1 MNAQK
6 KLNISSIIGVKEGIN
21 QIFSLIDQNLTA
33 YAGNPA
39 DNTQIIA
46 CRNYIHQLDGLLE
59 MLELNSIAVISEKME
74 QVITALI
81 DQKIEPGPQVFDA
94 LNQTTKALLYYLNE
108 LIDGVEDNPVR
119 LFPAYRDLM
128 YVYGSEKLSDS
139 HLFFPRLIA
148 DPPLRA
154 EIPDVD
160 AAKIKQLARQAG
172 TEYQSGLLKWLRNP
186 AQKEGLKQMGAAIQQ
201 IEKFPGTVEYRTFWW
216 ITAGFLDD
224 LLIQETAIDIG
235 IRRLCGRIEQAI
247 RHLAAGTPADMS
259 LLTGEVLYHIIHS
272 QSDREHIHAIKKSY
286 RWAGQSTSSFG
297 TTPVPAES
305 ETLRPALE
313 SMRTTLMGAND
324 IWREFCSGQQESLT
338 SLQENMEQLL
348 QSAVLTHCKPL
359 EQLVTAMN
367 GAVTNLRTQPQDL
380 NEELAMEM
388 ATALLLTEN
397 ILDDFNRLPV
407 DLPDQVSSLATRL
420 LTITAEHEN
429 ENIPSSSVNPDVA
442 TYKTQTRKLQAQVT
456 QEILVNLEQIE
467 KIIDSFFFE
476 PARRS
481 ELSMLPPLFKQVSG
495 VLIML
500 DLERANTLLNLC
512 QRIVEKFSDP
522 AFEIP
527 QAEQILLVDGLSS
540 LGFFVEAF
548 KNQQPESNKIIEE
561 AIALFENT
569 LAIKVKPVA
578 PPAPIA
584 EIDTKAEAEKAAHS
598 EINPEL
604 LDFFLEEADEILAEM
619 TGTLQRCHADPSD
632 MASLT
637 VLRRNFHTLKGSAR
651 MVKLQDIGEVAW
663 SVEQVLN
670 HWLSEKK
677 PATRELLNLIA
688 RSQQSLG
695 KWCQDIR
702 KTGKATVAADDI
714 HRQAQLLLKDR
725 KPAAPAPASDKVI
738 PPAGKA
744 RPQKSPPRSAA
755 DSIPVKTAQAKQR
768 SQQSTAETDERL
780 NHELLQVFLEETQDI
795 IPQIGGK
802 LRGWR
807 ILPQD
812 EDIQRALLRLLHTL
826 KGSARMAGALN
837 LGDLIHAMESNV
849 ETAFRE
855 QNISDTALDKL
866 ESEFDAISEQVEHL
880 HDIETRE
887 TAKPS
892 GKADTLP
899 VAPSQ
904 PPTLSTEKIEIPQ
917 SKTVLRINA
926 ELIDRLV
933 NDSGEASIMRS
944 RIETQLNNFK
954 QSLQDLTESTS
965 RLHDQLREIE
975 IQAETQI
982 QAHLAQQEDK
992 DQQFDPLEFDRFTRF
1007 HELTRLMAES
1017 VDDVITVQ
1025 KSLRTTHSV
1034 AEEAVTQQALI
1045 NRQLQQALM
1054 QIRAIPF
1061 GNFAER
1067 YYRIARQVAE
1077 DTGKKVHLTIQGD
1090 SVEIDRSVLDRINP
1104 PLEHLLRNAIAHG
1117 IEEPAERLRAG
1128 KPETGQVTINLRQEG
1143 NEVIITLRDDGRGLD
1158 ISRIRE
1164 EALRLGL
1171 IKDNEVVS
1179 NDRLRSL
1186 IFVQGLSTTKS
1197 VTGIAGR
1204 GIGLDIVKNEISSLG
1219 GRIIVKS
1226 EPNKGTAFNIF
1237 LPLTLAVA
1245 QALLVRAGQQTFA
1258 IPTVIVEHIHEFNAE
1273 SINSAYQKHKLDFN
1287 GRTYAFAHLSH
1298 LLGKQDHT
1306 PEMKR
1311 HNRVLFLHSGTVY
1324 LAIHID
1330 ELIGNSEITVKNIGP
1345 QLAHAPGIEGATI
1358 TGDGEVIM
1366 ILNPVKLT
1374 QRDDVQKVLTTPR
1387 SRSATAHQKKTA
1399 TIPTV
1404 MIVDDSLTVRKV
1416 TCRLLEREGCEVIIA
1431 KNGMEAI
1438 ESLRDIVPDVMLV
1451 DLEMPKMNGFELIRN
1466 IRANPDTAKIPIII
1480 ISSRTA
1486 EKHQKIAN
1494 ELGVS
1499 VFLGKPYK
1507 EEELLTHL
1515 SRLMKK

>member
-1 MNAQK
+1 
-6 KLNISSIIGVKEGIN
+6 
-21 QIFSLIDQNLTA
+21 
-33 YAGNPA
+33 
-39 DNTQIIA
+39 
-46 CRNYIHQLDGLLE
+46 
-59 MLELNSIAVISEKME
+59 
-74 QVITALI
+74 
-81 DQKIEPGPQVFDA
+81 
-94 LNQTTKALLYYLNE
+94 
-108 LIDGVEDNPVR
+108 
-119 LFPAYRDLM
+119 
-128 YVYGSEKLSDS
+128 
-139 HLFFPRLIA
+139 
-148 DPPLRA
+148 
-154 EIPDVD
+154 
-160 AAKIKQLARQAG
+160 
-172 TEYQSGLLKWLRNP
+172 
-186 AQKEGLKQMGAAIQQ
+186 
-201 IEKFPGTVEYRTFWW
+201 
-216 ITAGFLDD
+216 
-224 LLIQETAIDIG
+224 
-235 IRRLCGRIEQAI
+235 
-247 RHLAAGTPADMS
+247 
-259 LLTGEVLYHIIHS
+259 
-272 QSDREHIHAIKKSY
+272 
-286 RWAGQSTSSFG
+286 
-297 TTPVPAES
+297 
-305 ETLRPALE
+305 
-313 SMRTTLMGAND
+313 
-324 IWREFCSGQQESLT
+324 
-338 SLQENMEQLL
+338 NMEQLL
-348 QSAVLTHCKPL
+348 QSAALTQCKPL
-359 EQLVTAMN
+359 EQLVTAMG

-397 ILDDFNRLPV
+397 ILDNFNRLPV
-407 DLPDQVSSLATRL
+407 DLPNQVDSLATRL
-420 LTITAEHEN
+420 LTITTGN
-429 ENIPSSSVNPDVA
+429 ENDRAPLSTLSPDVVI
-442 TYKTQTRKLQAQVT
+442 YKNKTQTKKLQAQVT
-456 QEILVNLEQIE
+456 QEILLNLEQIE

-476 PARRS
+476 PAGRS
-481 ELSMLPPLFKQVSG
+481 ELSTLPPLFKQVSG

-540 LGFFVEAF
+540 LGFFIEAF
-548 KNQQPESNKIIEE
+548 KNQQPESEKIIEE
-561 AIALFENT
+561 AIVLFENT
-569 LAIKVKPVA
+569 LAIETKPVI
-578 PPAPIA
+578 PPVSITG
-584 EIDTKAEAEKAAHS
+584 IDTKTEAATHS

-604 LDFFLEEADEILAEM
+604 LDFFLEEANEILTEM
-619 TGTLQRCHADPSD
+619 TSTLQRCHADPSD
-632 MASLT
+632 TASLT
-637 VLRRNFHTLKGSAR
+637 VLRRNFHTLKGSGR

-663 SVEQVLN
+663 SMEQVLN

-677 PATRELLNLIA
+677 PTTRELLNLIA
-688 RSQQSLG
+688 RSHQAFS
-695 KWCQDIR
+695 KWCQEIR
-702 KTGKATVAADDI
+702 KTGKATIAADDI
-714 HRQAQLLLKDR
+714 HHQAQTLLKDR
-725 KPAAPAPASDKVI
+725 KAAA
-738 PPAGKA
+738 
-744 RPQKSPPRSAA
+744 
-755 DSIPVKTAQAKQR
+755 
-768 SQQSTAETDERL
+768 TAETDERL

-826 KGSARMAGALN
+826 KGSARMAGALY

-855 QNISDTALDKL
+855 QSISDPALDKL
-866 ESEFDAISEQVEHL
+866 ESEFDVISEQVEHL

-887 TAKPS
+887 AAKHS
-892 GKADTLP
+892 GKTSTLP
-899 VAPSQ
+899 ATPSQ
-904 PPTLSTEKIEIPQ
+904 PLALSAEKIEIPQ
-917 SKTVLRINA
+917 SKTILRINA

-982 QAHLAQQEDK
+982 QAHLAQQEDGE
-992 DQQFDPLEFDRFTRF
+992 QQFDPLEFDRFTRF

-1077 DTGKKVHLTIQGD
+1077 DTAKKVHLTIQGD

-1171 IKDNEVVS
+1171 IKENEVVS

-1186 IFVQGLSTTKS
+1186 IFVQGLSTTKA

-1226 EPNKGTAFNIF
+1226 ETNKGTAFNIF

-1258 IPTVIVEHIHEFNAE
+1258 IPT
-1273 SINSAYQKHKLDFN
+1273 
-1287 GRTYAFAHLSH
+1287 
-1298 LLGKQDHT
+1298 
-1306 PEMKR
+1306 
-1311 HNRVLFLHSGTVY
+1311 
-1324 LAIHID
+1324 
-1330 ELIGNSEITVKNIGP
+1330 
-1345 QLAHAPGIEGATI
+1345 
-1358 TGDGEVIM
+1358 
-1366 ILNPVKLT
+1366 
-1374 QRDDVQKVLTTPR
+1374 
-1387 SRSATAHQKKTA
+1387 
-1399 TIPTV
+1399 
-1404 MIVDDSLTVRKV
+1404 
-1416 TCRLLEREGCEVIIA
+1416 
-1431 KNGMEAI
+1431 
-1438 ESLRDIVPDVMLV
+1438 
-1451 DLEMPKMNGFELIRN
+1451 
-1466 IRANPDTAKIPIII
+1466 
-1480 ISSRTA
+1480 
-1486 EKHQKIAN
+1486 
-1494 ELGVS
+1494 
-1499 VFLGKPYK
+1499 
-1507 EEELLTHL
+1507 
-1515 SRLMKK
+1515 

>member
-1 MNAQK
+1 MNVQT

-21 QIFSLIDQNLTA
+21 QIFSLIDQNLGA
-33 YAGNPA
+33 YARNPG

-46 CRNYIHQLDGLLE
+46 CRDYIHQLDGLLE
-59 MLELNSIAVISEKME
+59 MLELNSIAIVSEKME

-81 DQKIEPGPQVFDA
+81 DKKIEPGQQAFDA

-108 LIDGVEDNPVR
+108 LIDGVEDNPIR

-128 YVYGSEKLSDS
+128 YVYGSEKSSDS
-139 HLFFPRLIA
+139 HIFFPRLIV
-148 DPPLRA
+148 DPPLKA

-160 AAKIKQLARQAG
+160 AIKIKISAKQAG

-186 AQKEGLKQMGAAIQQ
+186 AQKDGLRQMGAAIQQ
-201 IEKFPGTVEYRTFWW
+201 IEKFPGAVEHRAFWW
-216 ITAGFLDD
+216 ITASFLED
-224 LLIQETAIDIG
+224 LLSQETTIDIG

-247 RHLAAGTPADMS
+247 RHLAAGTPGDTS
-259 LLTGEVLYHIIHS
+259 LLTGEILYHIAHS
-272 QSDREHIHAIKKSY
+272 QSGRKHIDAIRRSY
-286 RWAGQSTSSFG
+286 QWAGQSTDF
-297 TTPVPAES
+297 PKAAPAPTES
-305 ETLRPALE
+305 ETLHPALE

-348 QSAVLTHCKPL
+348 QSAALTQCKPL
-359 EQLVTAMN
+359 EQLVTAMG

-397 ILDDFNRLPV
+397 ILDNFNRLPV
-407 DLPDQVSSLATRL
+407 DLPNQVDSLATRL
-420 LTITAEHEN
+420 LTITTGN
-429 ENIPSSSVNPDVA
+429 ENDRAPLSTLSPDVA
-442 TYKTQTRKLQAQVT
+442 IYKTQTKKLQAQVT
-456 QEILVNLEQIE
+456 QEILLNLEQIE

-476 PARRS
+476 PAGRS
-481 ELSMLPPLFKQVSG
+481 ELSTLPPLFKQVSG

-540 LGFFVEAF
+540 LGFFIEAF
-548 KNQQPESNKIIEE
+548 KNQQPESEKIIEE
-561 AIALFENT
+561 AIVLFENT
-569 LAIKVKPVA
+569 LAIETKPVI
-578 PPAPIA
+578 PPVSITG
-584 EIDTKAEAEKAAHS
+584 IDTKTEAATHS

-604 LDFFLEEADEILAEM
+604 LDFFLEEANEILTEM
-619 TGTLQRCHADPSD
+619 TSTLQRCHADPSD
-632 MASLT
+632 TASLT
-637 VLRRNFHTLKGSAR
+637 VLRRNFHTLKGSGR

-663 SVEQVLN
+663 SMEQVLN

-677 PATRELLNLIA
+677 PTTRELLNLIA
-688 RSQQSLG
+688 RSHQAFS
-695 KWCQDIR
+695 KWCQEIR
-702 KTGKATVAADDI
+702 KTGKATIAADDI
-714 HRQAQLLLKDR
+714 HRQAQTFLKDR
-725 KPAAPAPASDKVI
+725 KSAAPIPASDT
-738 PPAGKA
+738 ATASKA
-744 RPQKSPPRSAA
+744 KPHKLPSHSAA
-755 DSIPVKTAQAKQR
+755 DPIPVKTAQAKPKT
-768 SQQSTAETDERL
+768 SQSIAEIDERL

-826 KGSARMAGALN
+826 KGSAHMAGALY

-855 QNISDTALDKL
+855 QSISDPALDKL
-866 ESEFDAISEQVEHL
+866 ESEFDIISEQVERL

-887 TAKPS
+887 TAKHS
-892 GKADTLP
+892 GKASTLP
-899 VAPSQ
+899 AAPSRS
-904 PPTLSTEKIEIPQ
+904 PALSAEKIEIPQ
-917 SKTVLRINA
+917 SKTILRINA

-982 QAHLAQQEDK
+982 QAHLAQQEDGE
-992 DQQFDPLEFDRFTRF
+992 QQFDPLEFDRFTRF

-1025 KSLRTTHSV
+1025 KSLRITHSV

-1077 DTGKKVHLTIQGD
+1077 DTAKKVHLTIEGD

-1117 IEEPAERLRAG
+1117 IEEPAERVRAG

-1171 IKDNEVVS
+1171 IKENEVVS

-1186 IFVQGLSTTKS
+1186 IFVQGLSTTKA

-1226 EPNKGTAFNIF
+1226 ETNKGTAFNIF

-1273 SINSAYQKHKLDFN
+1273 SVNSAYQKHKLDFN

-1374 QRDDVQKVLTTPR
+1374 QRDDVQKVLTAPR
-1387 SRSATAHQKKTA
+1387 SRSATAHQKKSI

-1416 TCRLLEREGCEVIIA
+1416 TCRLLEREGCEVVIA

-1438 ESLRDIVPDVMLV
+1438 ESLRDIVPDVMLI

-1499 VFLGKPYK
+1499 IFLGKPYK

-1515 SRLMKK
+1515 SGLIKK